1 MKRITELVLLEV
13 VTKSGKKL
21 GHAYD
26 FHSPG
31 IFEAGKTQKE
41 RKIESIAYGK
51 TGLLERLGLV
61 QVAIKTIPWR
71 DVLEINRNQIIVKDS
86 ASRAGG

>member
-31 IFEAGKTQKE
+31 VPEAGKTQKE
-41 RKIESIAYGK
+41 RKIDNIAYGK
-51 TGLLERLGLV
+51 TGLFERLGLV
-61 QVAIKTIPWR
+61 QIALKTIPWR
-71 DVLEINRNQIIVKDS
+71 DVLEIKSSRIIVKDQD
-86 ASRAGG
+86 